1 MITRAYAVAGTTA
14 RAARAVGRI
23 RPPRRIEHGAEV
35 DVVGHLGEVRSR
47 CIVVL
52 SAFVGAFIAA
62 YSVHG
67 RIIEVLNGS
76 LPASIP
82 HPITL
87 GVAEPF
93 MTSIKL
99 SAWAAIAI
107 SLPVIVWQ
115 AWGFVAPVFEPAK
128 QQAARWYIVLGTVL
142 FIAGSSFAYFVALPS
157 AIAFLTSFDSQYYD
171 VQLRARE
178 YYSFAAAVLVSVGLV
193 FELPVVLLALM
204 RLGVLPVEVIRRNRR
219 IAYVTLTLVA
229 VLLPGVD
236 PVLTALM
243 LVPLAMLFEGT
254 VFFGGILAKR
264 ARVEVD
270 LAA

>member
-1 MITRAYAVAGTTA
+1 MAGTTA
-14 RAARAVGRI
+14 RAARAVGRL
-23 RPPRRIEHGAEV
+23 RPPRRIEHGTEL
-35 DVVGHLGEVRSR
+35 DVVSHLDEVRSR

-52 SAFVGAFIAA
+52 CAFIAAFAAA

-67 RIIEVLNGS
+67 RMIEVLNGS

-82 HPITL
+82 NPVTL

-107 SLPVIVWQ
+107 ALPVIVWQ

-128 QQAARWYIVLGTVL
+128 QRAARGFIVLGTVL
-142 FIAGSSFAYFVALPS
+142 FVAGASFAYFVALPS
-157 AIAFLTSFDSQYYD
+157 AVSFLTSFDAQYYD
-171 VQLRARE
+171 VQLRAKE

-193 FELPVVLLALM
+193 FELPIVLLALM
-204 RLGVLPVEVIRRNRR
+204 RLGVLPVELIRRNRR
-219 IAYVTLTLVA
+219 TAYVALTLVA

-254 VFFGGILAKR
+254 VFVGGVLARR
-264 ARVEVD
+264 AGGVED
-270 LAA
+270 ARTT